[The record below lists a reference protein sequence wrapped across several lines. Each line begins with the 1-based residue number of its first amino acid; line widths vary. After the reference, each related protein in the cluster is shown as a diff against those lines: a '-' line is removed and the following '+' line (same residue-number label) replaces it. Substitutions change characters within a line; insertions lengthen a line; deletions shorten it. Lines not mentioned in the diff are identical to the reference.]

1 MTSEQRFR
9 RIGQTNSQ
17 MTNAERKASIADIKA
32 SARGKLIDRDRRE
45 DDHKRA
51 MERNE
56 SVVSEYLESYFG
68 GELNESTSDED
79 IMEAFDELLE
89 TADAV
94 AEYLQEFV
102 GIGPKASARMKGS
115 LLRSKTPKF
124 DSTLRDLQRLRKAG
138 KPGQLHKINK
148 WHGGVD

>member
-1 MTSEQRFR
+1 MPAEPRYR

-17 MTNAERKASIADIKA
+17 MTNAQREASIAAIKA
-32 SARGKLIDRDRRE
+32 SAKGKLVDSDRRE

-51 MERNE
+51 MRELAKKNE

-94 AEYLQEFV
+94 AEYLNNL
-102 GIGPKASARMKGS
+102 P
-115 LLRSKTPKF
+115 T
-124 DSTLRDLQRLRKAG
+124 
-138 KPGQLHKINK
+138 
-148 WHGGVD
+148 

>member
-17 MTNAERKASIADIKA
+17 MTDAERKASIAAIQA
-32 SARGKLIDRDRRE
+32 SAEDKRLRQRRLNY
-45 DDHKRA
+45 DHEQA
-51 MERNE
+51 MGELAKKNE

-94 AEYLQEFV
+94 AEYLNNL
-102 GIGPKASARMKGS
+102 P
-115 LLRSKTPKF
+115 T
-124 DSTLRDLQRLRKAG
+124 
-138 KPGQLHKINK
+138 
-148 WHGGVD
+148 